1 MQINGILV
9 SFEVDIQVAKN
20 GGGSYKGCRLAYR
33 DENGA
38 LKEKGFSEQAFKFI
52 PQIKTA
58 LMNLKTG
65 DTFTA
70 EVVKEG
76 EYWNWKSVQAGG
88 ALPPVAD
95 KDVPATGKATPY
107 QAPKSTYATPEERAQ
122 TQVYIVR
129 QSTLT
134 QAVALCS
141 ANAPYFKKERT
152 TADIIAIAKEFEAHV
167 MGTYFDDGS
176 IMTMKSDEH
185 EVY

>member
-1 MQINGILV
+1 MQINATLV
-9 SFEVDIQVAKN
+9 TFEVDVQVAKN

-38 LKEKGFSEQAFKFI
+38 LKEKGFSEMAFKFI
-52 PQIKTA
+52 PQVKTA
-58 LMNLKTG
+58 LMNLKGG
-65 DTFTA
+65 DQFVA
-70 EVVKEG
+70 EVIKEG
-76 EYWNWKSVQAGG
+76 EFWNWKSVQAGG
-88 ALPPVAD
+88 AAPVVAD

-134 QAVALCS
+134 QAVALCA

-152 TADIIAIAKEFEAHV
+152 PADIIDIAKHFEAHV
-167 MGTYFDDGS
+167 MGIHFDDGTLGG
-176 IMTMKSDEH
+176 MSDDII
-185 EVY
+185 